1 MNHAQ
6 KFIEQMKID
15 QEKND
20 PEMYE
25 NIVIRVDQKY
35 AAMITVLGSLFKFP
49 ASTAF
54 SDLLSKHLFDMAVTM
69 DDERYKKAMSRAIT
83 SLPDDYFS
91 SNINGDEKSI
101 DSLIKKERHD
111 NFSLVF
117 SRLGK

>member
-15 QEKND
+15 QEKKD

-35 AAMITVLGSLFKFP
+35 AAMIAVLGALFKFP

-54 SDLLSKHLFDMAVTM
+54 SDLFSKHLFDMAVAM
-69 DDERYKKAMSRAIT
+69 DEDRYAKVMSQVLAK
-83 SLPDDYFS
+83 LPENYQS
-91 SNINGDEKSI
+91 SASSVDKKSI
-101 DSLIKKERHD
+101 DGLIDDEYQEQI
-111 NFSLVF
+111 
-117 SRLGK
+117 GKFFLSPDK

>member
-20 PEMYE
+20 SEMYE

-35 AAMITVLGSLFKFP
+35 AAMIAVLGALFKFP

-54 SDLLSKHLFDMAVTM
+54 SDLFSKHLFDMAVAM
-69 DDERYKKAMSRAIT
+69 DEERYAKVMARVLET
-83 SLPDDYFS
+83 LPENYQS
-91 SNINGDEKSI
+91 SARIDKKSI
-101 DSLIKKERHD
+101 DGLIDEEYQERFGSFLASLDK
-111 NFSLVF
+111 
-117 SRLGK
+117 